1 MEETKEIKEEAL
13 TEIPEEEEAEVTAES
28 AAYNTVDEAEALSL
42 EMPTLAATAELAE
55 AVENERYKELRAL
68 GLTPREAY
76 LATAKPKA
84 EDTRAHLA
92 DSYPRASV
100 SPRVGMTRSELMLAR
115 EIFEG
120 MSDTEILR
128 LYKKVTAR

>member
-13 TEIPEEEEAEVTAES
+13 TEIPEEEEAEATAES
-28 AAYNTVDEAEALSL
+28 AAYNTVDEAEALAL
-42 EMPTLAATAELAE
+42 EMPALAATAELAE

-128 LYKKVTAR
+128 LYKKVK

>member
-28 AAYNTVDEAEALSL
+28 AAYNTVDEAEALAL
-42 EMPTLAATAELAE
+42 EMPALAATAELAE

-128 LYKKVTAR
+128 LYKKVK

>member
-13 TEIPEEEEAEVTAES
+13 TEIPEEEETEATAEI
-28 AAYNTVDEAEALSL
+28 AAYNTVDEAEALAL
-42 EMPTLAATAELAE
+42 EMPALAATAELTE

-128 LYKKVTAR
+128 LYKKVK

>member
-1 MEETKEIKEEAL
+1 MEETKEIKEEAR
-13 TEIPEEEEAEVTAES
+13 TEIPEEEETEATAEI
-28 AAYNTVDEAEALSL
+28 AAYNTVDEAEALAL
-42 EMPTLAATAELAE
+42 EMPALAATAELTE

-128 LYKKVTAR
+128 LYKKVK

>member
-13 TEIPEEEEAEVTAES
+13 TEIPEEEEAEATAEI
-28 AAYNTVDEAEALSL
+28 AAYNTVDEAEALAL
-42 EMPTLAATAELAE
+42 EMPALAATAELTE
-55 AVENERYKELRAL
+55 ALENERYKELRAL

-128 LYKKVTAR
+128 LYKKVK